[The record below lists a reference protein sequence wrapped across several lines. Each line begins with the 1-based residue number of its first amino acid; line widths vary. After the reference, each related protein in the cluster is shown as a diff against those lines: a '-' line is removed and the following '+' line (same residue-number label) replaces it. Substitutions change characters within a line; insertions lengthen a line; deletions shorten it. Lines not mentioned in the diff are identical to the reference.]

1 MAHLGRDYSSFQG
14 ALTDA
19 DCEGIDFAYVKIT
32 QSGNYINP
40 DAAQQLAML
49 RKHGVL
55 TGYYHFFDPTDD
67 VGDQLHHFITT
78 AQSFG
83 ETPLPFALDSEVAA
97 ANWPTLATD
106 MMNFAIGVEA
116 FPSPVPNPRSLLYVD
131 VSFYKALTGFPWGR
145 WCWLADPNPGA
156 PHEACLVLQTAPRP
170 VSAADLKVI
179 DPDVFLG
186 TEAQWA
192 VFTSQAAPA
201 PAPAPGPVPNP
212 LGLPQIPGFNL
223 APGVPEVAV
232 IGEMLGGGAFR
243 GHNVTPGTTVYAGEG
258 DPTRW
263 VVNADLKTL
272 PAGTSLAVSVT
283 DLPQVQA
290 PVVLEQL

>member
-1 MAHLGRDYSSFQG
+1 MTHLGRDYSSFQG
-14 ALTDA
+14 NLTDA

-170 VSAADLKVI
+170 VSSTDVKVI
-179 DPDVFLG
+179 DPDIFLG

-192 VFTSQAAPA
+192 VFTSQAAPT
-201 PAPAPGPVPNP
+201 PLPTNTVPGPNGIQLV
-212 LGLPQIPGFNL
+212 
-223 APGVPEVAV
+223 V
-232 IGEMLGGGAFR
+232 IGSMTGPGGRYTGR
-243 GHNVTPGTTVYAGEG
+243 EVSGGKTVYAGLG
-258 DPTRW
+258 NPTTW
-263 VVNADLKTL
+263 VSGFDVKTL
-272 PAGTSLAVSVT
+272 PVSTPLAVALADAASVGST
-283 DLPQVQA
+283 VSTVIL
-290 PVVLEQL
+290 

>member
-1 MAHLGRDYSSFQG
+1 MTNLGRDYSSFQG
-14 ALTDA
+14 NLTDA
-19 DCEGIDFAYVKIT
+19 DCEGIEFAYVKIT

-116 FPSPVPNPRSLLYVD
+116 FPTPVPNPRSLLYVN
-131 VSFYKALTGFPWGR
+131 VSFYKALGGFPWGR
-145 WCWLADPNPGA
+145 WVWLADPQPGA
-156 PHEACLVLQTAPRP
+156 PHEPCLVLQAAPRP
-170 VSAADLKVI
+170 VSSADVKVI
-179 DPDVFLG
+179 DPDAFLG

-192 VFTSQAAPA
+192 TFTSQAQPA
-201 PAPAPGPVPNP
+201 P
-212 LGLPQIPGFNL
+212 
-223 APGVPEVAV
+223 
-232 IGEMLGGGAFR
+232 
-243 GHNVTPGTTVYAGEG
+243 VTPGPEVPLQEPIVT
-258 DPTRW
+258 
-263 VVNADLKTL
+263 TL
-272 PAGTSLAVSVT
+272 PASLDSNGNGWYTFAAVG
-283 DLPQVQA
+283 LPAGADIVNIETFTPNPTAGGYPVAAKDFSWVPVQGQDVF
-290 PVVLEQL
+290 VVHGVPGGQYAVRIEWTAA